1 MKTTFATTVLF
12 TSMIAMALG
21 QKPTLGTKT
30 QIAPFPKSCERTKE
44 LDGSDRLSEIKAISP
59 VERVALIKAISIQ
72 LRPGSKI
79 GNSSSEKK
87 LLQAVMET
95 RVTFVDLNMD
105 GISEVIA
112 QASDE
117 KSCSPTGN
125 CSFWVFMRSD
135 NGYKLILEKGA
146 VQTVG
151 ICTSRTNSFNDLV
164 LRQHGSAFEQ
174 TLYIYRFANGRYGK
188 KLCYDVRFER
198 LVGDEV
204 QELEEPDITRCY
216 VANGKQQ

>member
-1 MKTTFATTVLF
+1 M
-12 TSMIAMALG
+12 
-21 QKPTLGTKT
+21 
-30 QIAPFPKSCERTKE
+30 APFPRSCESAKKPVGT
-44 LDGSDRLSEIKAISP
+44 DRLSEIKTISP
-59 VERVALIKAISIQ
+59 VERAALIKAISIQ

-79 GNSSSEKK
+79 WNSSSEKK

-95 RVTFVDLNMD
+95 RVTLVDLNGD

-125 CSFWVFMRSD
+125 CAFWVFMRSG

-151 ICTSRTNSFNDLV
+151 ICSSRTNGFNDLV
-164 LRQHGSAFEQ
+164 LGQHGSASEQ

-204 QELEEPDITRCY
+204 QELEEPDITPCY
-216 VANGKQQ
+216 VVNGKQ